1 MKLAERMQLIPASGT
16 IRVMEIV
23 QRMLRDGRHVHRLD
37 IGDPGFDTPPHI
49 QDAAIEAIRGGGTHY
64 TPSRGT
70 LELREAIAEDLA
82 KRHVDADPIDEIIVT
97 PGSKHAVFC
106 ACFATLNP
114 GDEVLILSPSWP
126 THFAIVQSA
135 GAKPVEVPTGI
146 NFSLDVEALQG
157 AITAKTRMIVMNSPN
172 NPTGGA
178 LDATAIKAIAD
189 LAVDADLLVL
199 ADEIYDR
206 ITYDGFTPRSIAS
219 LDGLRDRTVTVN
231 GLSKTYAMTGWRLG
245 FAAANAALVSAMV
258 RVQGNTT
265 TCPASFVQRAAV
277 AALTGPQDCV
287 AEMVREYQR
296 RRDLMVQRLR
306 AMDGIACA
314 TPPAAFYAFPDV
326 TALGIPSQ
334 TIVERLLEHAEVSAI
349 AGSVFG
355 HAGEGHLRLSYAMID
370 AEAISRAMDRF
381 QAFVEARPSR
391 SPR

>member
-1 MKLAERMQLIPASGT
+1 
-16 IRVMEIV
+16 MEIV
-23 QRMLRDGRHVHRLD
+23 QKMLRDGRHVHRLD

-49 QDAAIEAIRGGGTHY
+49 QDAAIDALRSGGTHY

-70 LELREAIAEDLA
+70 LELRETVAEDLA
-82 KRHVDADPIDEIIVT
+82 RRHVDADPTDELIIT

-106 ACFATLNP
+106 ACFAALNP

-126 THFAIVQSA
+126 THFTIVQST

-146 NFSLDVEALQG
+146 NFSLDAEALNS
-157 AITAKTRMIVMNSPN
+157 AITAKTRMIVLNSPN

-178 LDATAIKAIAD
+178 LDAPAIKAIAD
-189 LAVDADLLVL
+189 IAVDADLLVL

-219 LDGLRDRTVTVN
+219 LDAMKERTITVN

-245 FAAANAALVSAMV
+245 FAAANAALVNAMV

-277 AALTGPQDCV
+277 AALNGPQDCV
-287 AEMVREYQR
+287 AEMVREYQG
-296 RRDLMVQRLR
+296 RRDLMVKRLN
-306 AMDGIACA
+306 AIDGISCA
-314 TPPAAFYAFPDV
+314 TPTAAFYAFPAI
-326 TALGIPSQ
+326 TALGLPSQ
-334 TIVERLLEHAEVSAI
+334 VVVEQLLEHGGVSAI

-381 QAFVEARPSR
+381 QTFVEERTHPPRPPKR
-391 SPR
+391 